1 MTDPSPSEV
10 LDQMEIDTTS
20 ATVDSTPSADS
31 PPTNLAAAAAAA
43 VPQSRIAIDKMLA
56 ENQATRNQEYHYD
69 IIPIP
74 DLLRHL
80 SERGIQPSF
89 RDAMNSSLARQ
100 NFHFMHGTSNC
111 FVAENSNLVYEE
123 EDYAESEV
131 GDVSP
136 DHHVQ
141 AGDDQSGNDEIDKAD
156 MMDVEQSEL
165 SSDHSTQHQ
174 ASEEL

>member
-1 MTDPSPSEV
+1 
-10 LDQMEIDTTS
+10 MEIDTTS
-20 ATVDSTPSADS
+20 ATVDSTP
-31 PPTNLAAAAAAA
+31 TNVAAAAAAA
-43 VPQSRIAIDKMLA
+43 VPQSIIAFDTMLA
-56 ENQATRNQEYHYD
+56 EYKTTGDKEYHYD

-89 RDAMNSSLARQ
+89 RDAMVVMLLLDDENRALAHQ
-100 NFHFMHGTSNC
+100 NFLFTHGTSNC

-123 EDYAESEV
+123 EDYADSEV

-136 DHHVQ
+136 DHHV
-141 AGDDQSGNDEIDKAD
+141 DKAD